1 MRIDEY
7 QTVEGKCPFKIWF
20 DNLDT
25 QTARIINRVL
35 ARIEDGNTSNIKGVG
50 DGVFE
55 RVIDHGPGYRIYF
68 GKEGAELIVLLGGG
82 SKKWQP
88 KDIKQAK
95 LLWKEYK
102 HNKKP
107 KEKIWH

>member
-50 DGVFE
+50 
-55 RVIDHGPGYRIYF
+55 
-68 GKEGAELIVLLGGG
+68 GG
-82 SKKWQP
+82 
-88 KDIKQAK
+88 I
-95 LLWKEYK
+95 
-102 HNKKP
+102 
-107 KEKIWH
+107 